1 LVFVDDKA
9 DTTRRTAAAG
19 MQAPFGVGETVI
31 ESEFFAGGDVAAR
44 DDPDVSVNV
53 IGLAIGR
60 AGMVD
65 QAGNIAGRAT
75 VKITELI

>member
-1 LVFVDDKA
+1 
-9 DTTRRTAAAG
+9 
-19 MQAPFGVGETVI
+19 
-31 ESEFFAGGDVAAR
+31 
-44 DDPDVSVNV
+44 VNV